1 MVSGGEVCEALLRH
15 RRNQIQE
22 GPNMDISSNL
32 AVAPPPPA
40 APAADRAPARD
51 AVQPVKTEAARVQSV
66 PAETATDKA
75 GERRASNAER
85 AAGDAAEAE
94 KTSPEPDYAA
104 KQVDRQFEIEPK
116 TETLVYKAVD
126 PEDGDVVRQVPEDV
140 ILKLRA
146 TYNSEPLAQD
156 AGSDSKPGEIH
167 RLIDRIA

>member
-1 MVSGGEVCEALLRH
+1 
-15 RRNQIQE
+15 
-22 GPNMDISSNL
+22 MDISSNL

-66 PAETATDKA
+66 PAETAT
-75 GERRASNAER
+75 
-85 AAGDAAEAE
+85 
-94 KTSPEPDYAA
+94 
-104 KQVDRQFEIEPK
+104 V
-116 TETLVYKAVD
+116 VYKAVD